1 MIVIMYLLIAKG
13 EATIALVNRH
23 TDLINFICMTN
34 CLVEHSASICFVL
47 LEHGLKRWER
57 IMRGESAPLS
67 LVPMLKMTDKI
78 STNKVWCAFVDKLM
92 LLKQW
97 PAFYKKSSCFNY
109 SVSFSLIKKPY
120 LCTGS
125 FLQRINMSL
134 EW

>member
-57 IMRGESAPLS
+57 IMRGESSPLS
-67 LVPMLKMTDKI
+67 LVPLLKMTDKI
-78 STNKVWCAFVDKLM
+78 STNKVWYIFVDKLM

-97 PAFYKKSSCFNY
+97 SAFYKIQAALTAVHFLFDYKILSQY
-109 SVSFSLIKKPY
+109 
-120 LCTGS
+120 TGI
-125 FLQRINMSL
+125 LRRK
-134 EW
+134 

>member
-57 IMRGESAPLS
+57 IMRGESSPLS
-67 LVPMLKMTDKI
+67 LVPLLKMTDKI
-78 STNKVWCAFVDKLM
+78 STNKVWCIFVDKLM

-97 PAFYKKSSCFNY
+97 SAFYKNQAALIAVHFLLIIKY
-109 SVSFSLIKKPY
+109 SHSTQEFYAENKH
-120 LCTGS
+120 
-125 FLQRINMSL
+125 MS
-134 EW
+134 W